1 MNLMTSILV
10 ASFALLTGCDAEKA
24 ATEKPKAADV
34 FFGSL
39 TPHKW
44 NAEAHLKMT
53 HERTVVLRYSE
64 RKLSWE
70 GRSIVETETASYVN
84 GILESKNVEMI
95 AVHFSPEVKLGEA
108 MTVVD
113 RLRTTKARMIVVNG
127 EF

>member
-1 MNLMTSILV
+1 MKLMTSILA
-10 ASFALLTGCDAEKA
+10 ASFALLAGCDAEKA
-24 ATEKPKAADV
+24 ATEKPNAPDV

-53 HERTVVLRYSE
+53 YERTVVLRYSE

-84 GILESKNVEMI
+84 GILESKNVDLI
-95 AVHFSPEVKLGEA
+95 SVHFSPEVKLGEA

-113 RLRTTKARMIVVNG
+113 RLRATKAQMIVVNG